1 MIEDSSYKITEQM
14 KSSWHK
20 SVRLLAKSLGFSK
33 SAIHRHQQKVNR
45 RSGILGAD
53 YFETADGQKWIL
65 KFVAATILVFG
76 VAASV
81 GSDRIALFISLL
93 GLSYFA
99 ALSADS
105 LRKIE
110 NKIDTLIAQ
119 YKDRYDALIKEK
131 ASELEITPG
140 ADETYLSGIM
150 YLVLM
155 DLQSGFIFTEEIK
168 DKRDHE
174 TWEAVSTPWISK
186 FKIVRCF
193 LSDKAKAL
201 LKLADKTF
209 QVIRIPD
216 LFHMMN
222 DLSSV
227 MKFSFNRIQKSIESE
242 IKKLAGKARQT
253 RNIKEKLAD
262 LKDKLASVLLDQRT
276 YQKHLRNLS
285 LTLHPFTILSS
296 GKQNSKAAASAMQSS
311 LSTIKKIKDKHDI
324 PDPRNKMKRVEKEI
338 PAAAQQI
345 DQWWVWVETSLD
357 GLDCTQEFKDWMMFY
372 LLPFVYWKAQIKKTN
387 SKIIRRFYKLS
398 YRNSEAEL
406 EKHQLTIRC
415 FSNLKYTK
423 WAISMAKIFIRST
436 SAIEGRNGWLSQ
448 IHFNGRGLPEKRLIS
463 QTGIRNYFLT
473 RTDGTTAC
481 ERLSGIEPECL
492 FKYIVDNLDPLSS
505 PRIGKKMKL
514 PPPFMQ
520 QAVPP

>member
-324 PDPRNKMKRVEKEI
+324 PDPRNKMKRVAKGS
-338 PAAAQQI
+338 
-345 DQWWVWVETSLD
+345 V
-357 GLDCTQEFKDWMMFY
+357 
-372 LLPFVYWKAQIKKTN
+372 
-387 SKIIRRFYKLS
+387 KI
-398 YRNSEAEL
+398 
-406 EKHQLTIRC
+406 
-415 FSNLKYTK
+415 
-423 WAISMAKIFIRST
+423 MA
-436 SAIEGRNGWLSQ
+436 
-448 IHFNGRGLPEKRLIS
+448 
-463 QTGIRNYFLT
+463 
-473 RTDGTTAC
+473 
-481 ERLSGIEPECL
+481 
-492 FKYIVDNLDPLSS
+492 V
-505 PRIGKKMKL
+505 
-514 PPPFMQ
+514 
-520 QAVPP
+520 